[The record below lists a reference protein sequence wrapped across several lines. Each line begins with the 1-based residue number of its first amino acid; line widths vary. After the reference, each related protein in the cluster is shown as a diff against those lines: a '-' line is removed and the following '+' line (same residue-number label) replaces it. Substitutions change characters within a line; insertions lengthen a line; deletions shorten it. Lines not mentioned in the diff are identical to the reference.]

1 MSRVIVSTADKIFG
15 EGFMMLDRRDFLR
28 TVVGGGLASI
38 LNFDVPG
45 DIHKGNRLV
54 SIQALSF
61 LKEKIFPAN
70 SKRWLRRFFSEE
82 ALDWA
87 VGNGFYAYCI
97 YTERTSEIKLIY
109 GALINPCVMADR
121 DRERNAFARYIE
133 KYHPWSFKEALFY
146 LDLYPHKPEEIIG
159 DFHAGRSTT
168 AGVIESM
175 LKDTRGVLL
184 WRHQLED
191 MINLFV
197 RDRTEIMALRKG
209 INAKRPEAIE
219 FLTQIHIEKNLTLL
233 DFIQNRMI
241 RGYTRYPNVTGAS
254 VLYGLLCSA
263 EGNFASN

>member
-1 MSRVIVSTADKIFG
+1 
-15 EGFMMLDRRDFLR
+15 MMLDRRDFLR

-38 LNFDVPG
+38 LNFDVAG
-45 DIHKGNRLV
+45 NIHKGNRPV
-54 SIQALSF
+54 SRHTLSF
-61 LKEKIFPAN
+61 LKEEIFPAN
-70 SKRWLRRFFSEE
+70 SQPWLRRFFSEE

-97 YTERTSEIKLIY
+97 YTERTGEIKLIH
-109 GALINPCVMADR
+109 GTLVNPSAMADW

-133 KYHPWSFKEALFY
+133 KYHPRSFQETLFY

-159 DFHAGRSTT
+159 DFQTGRSTA

-184 WRHQLED
+184 WHHQLED
-191 MINLFV
+191 MVNLFV

-219 FLTQIHIEKNLTLL
+219 FLTQILIEKDLTFL

-241 RGYTRYPNVTGAS
+241 CGYTHHPNVTGAS
-254 VLYGLLCSA
+254 VVYELLCSA
-263 EGNFASN
+263 EGNLPSD

>member
-1 MSRVIVSTADKIFG
+1 
-15 EGFMMLDRRDFLR
+15 MMLGRRDFLR

-45 DIHKGNRLV
+45 DIHKGNRPV
-54 SIQALSF
+54 SRQTLSF
-61 LKEKIFPAN
+61 LKEEIFPAN
-70 SKRWLRRFFSEE
+70 SKPWLRRFFSEE

-97 YTERTSEIKLIY
+97 YTERTSEIKLIH
-109 GALINPCVMADR
+109 GTLVNPSVMADW
-121 DRERNAFARYIE
+121 DRERNAFAPYIE
-133 KYHPWSFKEALFY
+133 KYHPRSFKETLFY

-159 DFHAGRSTT
+159 DFRAGRSTT

-184 WRHQLED
+184 WHHQLED

-209 INAKRPEAIE
+209 INAKRPEAIK
-219 FLTQIHIEKNLTLL
+219 FLTQINIEKNLTLL

-263 EGNFASN
+263 EGNFASD